1 MGALGVGDRARL
13 GDRRLVPSG
22 TDTFLPFPVSL
33 LGEYG
38 VRLVPVEIYAGSVA
52 AAGLFL
58 SWMWWYAT
66 RDRRLTDGDL
76 EPRLIRHIQ
85 TVSTRTPA
93 VALFIMLVSSW
104 SVTVALYALLLV
116 LLILR
121 VQTMILPR
129 LRA

>member
-1 MGALGVGDRARL
+1 VGDRARL

-85 TVSTRTPA
+85 TVSMRTPA